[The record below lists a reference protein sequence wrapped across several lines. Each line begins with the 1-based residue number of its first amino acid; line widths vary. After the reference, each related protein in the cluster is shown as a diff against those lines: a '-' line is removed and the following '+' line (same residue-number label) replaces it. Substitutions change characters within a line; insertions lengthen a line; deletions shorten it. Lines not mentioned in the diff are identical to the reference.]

1 MIPKVALVQV
11 RRTLSPTVGCLT
23 LDVKDGVSGW
33 SVGEKSQ
40 CQHRSEAK
48 KKCAKEKDGLEKTS
62 SGKALCFVEHK
73 MQSLLML
80 LLKRP

>member
-48 KKCAKEKDGLEKTS
+48 KKCEKEKD
-62 SGKALCFVEHK
+62 A
-73 MQSLLML
+73 
-80 LLKRP
+80 LKRQVQERLHALSNTKCKVC